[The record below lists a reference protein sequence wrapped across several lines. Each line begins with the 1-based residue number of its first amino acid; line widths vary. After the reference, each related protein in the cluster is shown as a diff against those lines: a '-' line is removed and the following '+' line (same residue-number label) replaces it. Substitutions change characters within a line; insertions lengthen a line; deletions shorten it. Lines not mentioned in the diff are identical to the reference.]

1 MQAVNLLRDLAST
14 KAALI
19 ETIDGSQ
26 HRLLFGH
33 LFEKLSRFATSLVL
47 NVAIAIGRR
56 SADGVAAG
64 CPVEFASGKA
74 IFDGCVFDLGDC

>member
-1 MQAVNLLRDLAST
+1 MQAVDLLRDLAST
-14 KAALI
+14 KAALV

-26 HRLLFGH
+26 HRLLFRH
-33 LFEKLSRFATSLVL
+33 FFEILARLAASLVL
-47 NVAIAIGRR
+47 DVAIAIRCR

-74 IFDGCVFDLGDC
+74 IFDGRVFDFGDC